1 MGIENVRFKPAYNPY
16 TEVRF
21 LLWCD
26 KCSSI
31 SPSAFNGN
39 LCLPSHAETLGR
51 SREQWDVPTRN
62 AGANGI
68 SKGRARTWMGPQSRA
83 SDDDQVCVMFS
94 THYLPCSNPPERYGI
109 DNIRTLLGHKVS
121 IEQVESSPAVRF

>member
-1 MGIENVRFKPAYNPY
+1 LKTFALNQHTIHIRRSVLYRGVM
-16 TEVRF
+16 T
-21 LLWCD
+21 
-26 KCSSI
+26 SSSL

-39 LCLPSHAETLGR
+39 LCLSPYAEPLGR

-68 SKGRARTWMGPQSRA
+68 SKGRTRTWVGSQSRA
-83 SDDDQVCVMFS
+83 SDNDQVCAMFS
-94 THYLPCSNPPERYGI
+94 TNYLRYSNPPERYGI